1 MMRRVMKTVAA
12 LVIASFG
19 ACAQSQT
26 FEVASV
32 KQIETNSMFPNRA
45 PQRTGDRIVWVTNRV
60 LLPRYAFHLQDW
72 QMVGLEPDDADYKME
87 AKSDATAADEQIRVM
102 FQTLLTERFK
112 LAVHRE
118 TRELSGYNLIGGKKG
133 PKIKPVA
140 EGEKPAAMPEWFRGR
155 TLAMA
160 KSMEGTI
167 VQSVEGRGQ
176 LALTGRRVTMGQ
188 LAEALQDP
196 LKTVVWDK
204 TGMSGKYY
212 FALLFARDDAH
223 VGDRPHGEIANR
235 ELDPLSAYP
244 DGTD

>member
-1 MMRRVMKTVAA
+1 MKTVAA

-32 KQIETNSMFPNRA
+32 KQIETNSMFPTRA

-60 LLPRYAFHLQDW
+60 L
-72 QMVGLEPDDADYKME
+72 
-87 AKSDATAADEQIRVM
+87 
-102 FQTLLTERFK
+102 LLTERFK

-196 LKTVVWDK
+196 LKTGVWDK